1 MKKPNFLTRH
11 LKETGENYFEHFL
24 FGFSIAMWLT
34 MAGFILFIHSIFP
47 FIFPTTASKH
57 VKKIN
62 EVMQKRVAMLLERIR
77 KIEDGEKLER

>member
-24 FGFSIAMWLT
+24 FGFATAMWL
-34 MAGFILFIHSIFP
+34 ALASLILFIHSFFP
-47 FIFPTTASKH
+47 FIFTISASKH

-62 EVMQKRVAMLLERIR
+62 EVMQKRVAMLLERIG
-77 KIEDGEKLER
+77 KIGDGE